1 MVEVRIMFI
10 RYLAARA
17 HMGVIGIRAW
27 FRIWLAARSGAL
39 VFFSMLLLPAVII
52 GAITALTVKS
62 VLVAFLVGAICIA
75 VEIYKIFESD

>member
-1 MVEVRIMFI
+1 MFI

-17 HMGVIGIRAW
+17 HMGAIGIRTR
-27 FRIWLAARSGAL
+27 FRIWLAVQSDVL
-39 VFFSMLLLPAVII
+39 IFFSILLLPAVII

-62 VLVAFLVGAICIA
+62 VLAAFLAGAICFA